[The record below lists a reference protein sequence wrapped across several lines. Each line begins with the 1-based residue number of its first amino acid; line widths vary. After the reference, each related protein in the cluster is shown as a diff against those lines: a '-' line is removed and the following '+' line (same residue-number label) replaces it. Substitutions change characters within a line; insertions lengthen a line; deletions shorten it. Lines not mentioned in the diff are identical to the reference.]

1 MMNVALKIKSCL
13 LLIAIWLV
21 ACNYNKQKDD
31 NLAKGISLKSGN
43 GAISA
48 PAFNETVN
56 GKAVHLYNLRN
67 TNGVKA
73 QITNYGGRLVS
84 LVVPNKEQRPT
95 DVIVGFNNIDA
106 YQQSK
111 GRYYG
116 AIVGR
121 YANRIAKGQFT
132 LDGKIYRL
140 YVNKSPNTLHSGKNG
155 FQDAVWDARQVN
167 SETLE
172 LKYFSKAL
180 DQGFPGNLEVKVIYE
195 LTSDNSLKISY
206 QAVSSQNTVINLTNH
221 AFFNLNGEASGSILN
236 HQVTIKASQFTPV
249 DSTMIP
255 TGKLEPVAGT
265 PFDFTKPTIIGARVN
280 EQNRQ
285 LNLAKGYD
293 HNYVL
298 KPHTLI
304 EPVAVAQG
312 DKSGVVMTVYTTEPG
327 LQFYSGNNM
336 KGENVMKNGHKDGR
350 QTAFCRETQH
360 FPDSPNQPLFPSTTL
375 KARSIYKSTTIY
387 RFGLSR

>member
-1 MMNVALKIKSCL
+1 ML
-13 LLIAIWLV
+13 LTVVCLV
-21 ACNYNKQKDD
+21 ACNYNKQKDYS
-31 NLAKGISLKSGN
+31 LAKGNPGKSGN

-48 PAFNETVN
+48 SAFNKEVN

-84 LVVPNKEQRPT
+84 LLVPNKKHRPT
-95 DVIVGFNNIDA
+95 DVIVGFSSIDG
-106 YQQSK
+106 YQQST

-121 YANRIAKGQFT
+121 YANRIAKGKFT
-132 LDGKIYRL
+132 LDGKTYQL
-140 YVNKSPNTLHSGKNG
+140 FVNKSPNTLHGGKNG
-155 FQDAVWDARQVN
+155 FQDAVWDARQLN
-167 SETLE
+167 STMLE
-172 LKYFSKAL
+172 LKYLSKAL

-195 LTSDNSLKISY
+195 LTDDNSLKISY
-206 QAVSSQNTVINLTNH
+206 QAVSNQNTVVNLTNH

-236 HQVTIKASQFTPV
+236 HQVTIKASQFTPI

-255 TGKLEPVAGT
+255 TGKYEPIVGT
-265 PFDFTKPTIIGARVN
+265 PFDFTKPAIIGARIN

-285 LNLAKGYD
+285 LSLAKGYD

-298 KPHTLI
+298 KTHTLT
-304 EPVAVAQG
+304 EAVAVAQG

-336 KGENVMKNGHKDGR
+336 KGDNLMKNGHKDER
-350 QTAFCRETQH
+350 QTAFCMETQH
-360 FPDSPNQPLFPSTTL
+360 FPDSPNQPLFPSTKL
-375 KARSIYKSTTIY
+375 KAGSIYKSTTIY
-387 RFGLSR
+387 HFGLSR

>member
-21 ACNYNKQKDD
+21 ACNYNKQKDV
-31 NLAKGISLKSGN
+31 NLAKGTPVKSGN

-48 PAFNETVN
+48 SAFNETVN

-84 LVVPNKEQRPT
+84 LMVPNKEHRPT
-95 DVIVGFNNIDA
+95 DVIVGFNSIDG
-106 YQQSK
+106 YQQST

-121 YANRIAKGQFT
+121 YANRIAKGKFT
-132 LDGKIYRL
+132 LDGKTYQL
-140 YVNKSPNTLHSGKNG
+140 FVNKSPNTLHGGKNG

-167 SETLE
+167 SKTLE
-172 LKYFSKAL
+172 LKYLSKAL

-195 LTSDNSLKISY
+195 LTDDNSLKISY
-206 QAVSSQNTVINLTNH
+206 QAVSNQNTVINLTNH
-221 AFFNLNGEASGSILN
+221 AFFNLNGEASGSVLN
-236 HQVTIKASQFTPV
+236 HWVTIKASQFTQV

-298 KPHTLI
+298 KPHTLT
-304 EPVAVAQG
+304 EPVAVA
-312 DKSGVVMTVYTTEPG
+312 
-327 LQFYSGNNM
+327 
-336 KGENVMKNGHKDGR
+336 
-350 QTAFCRETQH
+350 
-360 FPDSPNQPLFPSTTL
+360 
-375 KARSIYKSTTIY
+375 
-387 RFGLSR
+387 